1 MLLHNP
7 GEGSALGRKTDT
19 NSPGLCLAMVAV
31 GVGVC
36 TGEQRPLGAQN
47 SAHPLA
53 LARWEMLRGGLL
65 SWGLGSTASWVQY
78 TQRERFPGPM
88 GGMRERTGQQEL
100 RVRPKNKNQEAKHL

>member
-1 MLLHNP
+1 
-7 GEGSALGRKTDT
+7 
-19 NSPGLCLAMVAV
+19 MVAV

-47 SAHPLA
+47 SAHPSA
-53 LARWEMLRGGLL
+53 PARWEMLRGGLL

-78 TQRERFPGPM
+78 THREKFWGPT

-100 RVRPKNKNQEAKHL
+100 RVRPKSKDQEAQHL